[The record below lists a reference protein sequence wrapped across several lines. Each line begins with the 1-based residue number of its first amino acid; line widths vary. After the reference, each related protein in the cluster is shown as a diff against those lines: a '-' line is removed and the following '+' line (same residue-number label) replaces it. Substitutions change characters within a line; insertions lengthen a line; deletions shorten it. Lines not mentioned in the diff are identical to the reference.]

1 MTVKEKDIPSGR
13 VHIVEDRI
21 LPSIDTGFIKRF
33 NFFYERIIGSKKY
46 DVLEDR
52 TGCGGRT
59 SIQPNTKVIEF
70 NGGEGLVAIQP
81 AMWARDKL
89 EVVGDVS
96 SMEICDVQEDVAYRT
111 VEEVQRIVKR
121 VSRDPRCT
129 TIYNIPLSKVSVYYF
144 ARRKGFAVFAQTL
157 DSKPA
162 AMFVNKFAQDFL
174 ADT

>member
-96 SMEICDVQEDVAYRT
+96 SMEICDVQEDDTYRT

-162 AMFVNKFAQDFL
+162 AMFVNKYAQNFL

>member
-21 LPSIDTGFIKRF
+21 LPSIDTGFLKRF
-33 NFFYERIIGSKKY
+33 NFFYERTVGSRKY

-52 TGCGGRT
+52 TGCGGRS

-70 NGGEGLVAIQP
+70 NDGEGLVAILP
-81 AMWARDKL
+81 DMWGLGKL
-89 EVVGDVS
+89 DVSGDVLG
-96 SMEICDVQEDVAYRT
+96 MEICDVQEDDKYRT
-111 VEEVQRIVKR
+111 VEEIKRIVKKA
-121 VSRDPRCT
+121 SRDPRCT
-129 TIYNIPLSKVSVYYF
+129 AIYNLPMSVVSVYYF
-144 ARRKGFAVFAQTL
+144 ARRQGFAVFAQTL

-162 AMFVNKFAQDFL
+162 AMFVNKYAEDFL